1 MEIKERMK
9 EEALKRMKLLGMHK
23 NAISE
28 FEKENR
34 LNKSVMYGMLFWLME
49 EEKQLVN
56 QWQEETGNLVY
67 HVIENQ
73 FEFGHCYS
81 FLYISKYEEEWEMD
95 RELMMK
101 YNIQYAYVMNT
112 DDDMC
117 SEFGTIGILSKAGG
131 IMRIA

>member
-34 LNKSVMYGMLFWLME
+34 LNKSVMYGMLFWLTE

-95 RELMMK
+95 RELMK
-101 YNIQYAYVMNT
+101 DNIQYAYVMNT
-112 DDDMC
+112 DDDTC
-117 SEFGTIGILSKAGG
+117 SEFGTIQILSKAGG

>member
-34 LNKSVMYGMLFWLME
+34 LNKSVMYGMLFWLTE

-73 FEFGHCYS
+73 FEFG
-81 FLYISKYEEEWEMD
+81 
-95 RELMMK
+95 
-101 YNIQYAYVMNT
+101 
-112 DDDMC
+112 
-117 SEFGTIGILSKAGG
+117 TIGILSKAGG